1 MKIGLFSDS
10 HYSSAPLTCQ
20 RRYNNQS
27 LRKIEEA
34 LSAFR
39 ECDLV
44 ITLGDLTDVEHNQEK
59 EENNLRQI
67 AGLLDQSGLE
77 CICLMG
83 NHDAYAFA
91 EDAFYALLGEKRR
104 PCLISREGI
113 HLLFLDA
120 CYFSSGEHY
129 SPGHVIWTDTFYPH
143 VQQLKELLAD
153 LQGNVY
159 VFMHQNIDPE
169 VREDHLLS
177 NAAEIR
183 SILEESGKVKAVY
196 QGHYHWGNRNA
207 VNGIDYITLPAM
219 CENEQAYWVEELE

>member
-20 RRYNNQS
+20 RRFNNQS
-27 LRKIEEA
+27 LRKIKEA
-34 LSAFR
+34 MASFKK
-39 ECDLV
+39 CDMV
-44 ITLGDLTDVEHNQEK
+44 ITLGDLTDVEHHQEK
-59 EENNLRQI
+59 EESNLRQI
-67 AGLLDQSGLE
+67 AEVLDETGLE

-83 NHDAYAFA
+83 NHDAFAFD
-91 EDAFYALLGEKRR
+91 EDVFYSLLGEKCR
-104 PCLISREGI
+104 PRLISRDGI

-129 SPGHVIWTDTFYPH
+129 SPGHVVWTDTFYPY
-143 VQQLKELLAD
+143 VQQLRELLSG

-159 VFMHQNIDPE
+159 LFMHQNIDPG
-169 VREDHLLS
+169 VRADHLLS

-183 SILEESGKVKAVY
+183 SVLEESGKVRAVY
-196 QGHYHWGNRNA
+196 QGHYHWGHRNT

-219 CENEQAYWVEELE
+219 CENEQAYWVEELK